1 MERSWKGPGWG
12 WVLVL
17 AACGSPSAG
26 PDVVGDTVGDVLA
39 QEVDPG
45 PGSQDV
51 EDRDVQGD
59 DGEDL
64 RWPGDVPEAG
74 DWGLDSEGGGEE
86 PPPPGPLD
94 DRLRLDHLQWEGTH
108 NSYHVAS
115 PGAPPEWNYTHA
127 PLKVQL
133 ERQGVRQVELDVHWD
148 PDLQAFTVFHIPY
161 MDPETTCATFREC
174 LQAIRGW
181 SDAHRGHAPIFVL
194 VEPKDDMDDVPI
206 TGHLEDLDREVL
218 GVFPASR
225 LMLPDDVR
233 GQGTSIRE
241 AIASRG
247 WPTLRQTRGRVVFV
261 LLDEGAHREAYLD
274 LHPDLWGAVFF
285 ARGGAGEPWGA
296 VMEHGNPLRDQEAVR
311 RDVAAGYLVR
321 SGPETREEV
330 EAALELGVHLI
341 STDRP
346 DPIFGAPF
354 AMGIPGGR
362 PMGCNPVTAPEECT
376 AAAVEDLGLGPV
388 VPRAG
393 PRRPADCLWDR
404 RCDRV
409 MVAAHRGDHRRH
421 PENSLGGIRGAAA
434 IGASLA
440 EIDVRE
446 TRDGALVLMHDPT
459 VDRTTDGSGPVSEMT
474 LAEVRE
480 LRLTGPGG
488 DGPEDRQVPTFE
500 EALALARELDL
511 VLYVDQK
518 TSDTDR
524 VTRAIAEAEAWDWAL
539 VRDDWPVAVAQGQR
553 EPRLRVMPAVDSVAA
568 FEAVQEGLPDVRI
581 VEVSAG
587 GVEAALYQAIRGA
600 GVKIQQDVMA
610 GGDLFA
616 AVGDYSAWGAF
627 LRAGVQVPQTD
638 WPAVLGPLGD
648 LFNQSGGFP
657 DEGPLLEEADPTR

>member
-1 MERSWKGPGWG
+1 MERSWNGPGWG

-17 AACGSPSAG
+17 AACGSPSVG
-26 PDVVGDTVGDVLA
+26 PDVAGDPSGDVQA
-39 QEVDPG
+39 EEADS
-45 PGSQDV
+45 GSGNGDL
-51 EDRDVQGD
+51 EDRDARGD

-64 RWPGDVPEAG
+64 RWPGDVLEAG
-74 DWGLDSEGGGEE
+74 DRGPDLEGAEE

-108 NSYHVAS
+108 NSYHVAT
-115 PGAPPEWNYTHA
+115 PGGLPEWNYTHA
-127 PLKVQL
+127 SLEVQFQ
-133 ERQGVRQVELDVHWD
+133 RQGVRQVELDVHWD

-161 MDPETTCATFREC
+161 ADPGTTCATFQEC
-174 LQAIRGW
+174 LRTIRGW

-194 VEPKDDMDDVPI
+194 VEPKDDVDDVPI

-225 LMLPDDVR
+225 LLRPDDVR
-233 GQGTSIRE
+233 GQRNSIRE

-247 WPTLRQTRGRVVFV
+247 WPTLRQARGRVVFV

-274 LHPDLWGAVFF
+274 LHPGLQGAVFF
-285 ARGGAGEPWGA
+285 PRGGAGEPWGA

-321 SGPETREEV
+321 SGPETRAEV
-330 EAALELGVHLI
+330 EAALTLGVHLI

-346 DPIFGAPF
+346 DPVFGAPF

-362 PMGCNPVTAPEECT
+362 PMGCNPVTAPSECT
-376 AAAVEDLGLGPV
+376 AAAVEDLGPV

-393 PRRPADCLWDR
+393 PRRPAECLWDR
-404 RCDRV
+404 GCDRV

-421 PENSLGGIRGAAA
+421 PENSLAGIRGAAA
-434 IGASLA
+434 IGAALA

-459 VDRTTDGSGPVSEMT
+459 VDRTTDGTGHVAEMT
-474 LAEVRE
+474 LAEIQR

-488 DGPEDRQVPTFE
+488 DGPEDRRVPTFQ
-500 EALALARELDL
+500 EALAVARELDL

-524 VTRAIAEAEAWDWAL
+524 VTQAIAEADAWEWAL

-587 GVEAALYQAIRGA
+587 GVEAALYRAIRGA
-600 GVKIQQDVMA
+600 GVKVQQDVMA

-638 WPAVLGPLGD
+638 WAAVLGPLGD

-657 DEGPLLEEADPTR
+657 DEGPLLEEADPVP

>member
-1 MERSWKGPGWG
+1 MERSGKGPGWG

-26 PDVVGDTVGDVLA
+26 PDVAGDTVGDVLFEEA
-39 QEVDPG
+39 DPG
-45 PGSQDV
+45 PGSLDS

-64 RWPGDVPEAG
+64 RWPGDVLDPG
-74 DWGLDSEGGGEE
+74 DLGLDSEGGAEE

-108 NSYHVAS
+108 NSYHVAT
-115 PGAPPEWNYTHA
+115 PGGLPEWNYTHA
-127 PLKVQL
+127 PLEVQF

-161 MDPETTCATFREC
+161 ADPGTTCATFREC
-174 LQAIRGW
+174 LQAILGW

-194 VEPKDDMDDVPI
+194 VEPKDDVDDVPI

-225 LMLPDDVR
+225 IILPDDVR

-274 LHPDLWGAVFF
+274 LHPGLQGAVFF

-321 SGPETREEV
+321 SGPETRAEV
-330 EAALELGVHLI
+330 EAALALGVHLI

-346 DPIFGAPF
+346 DPVFGAPF

-376 AAAVEDLGLGPV
+376 SAAVEDLGLGPV

-404 RCDRV
+404 ACDRV
-409 MVAAHRGDHRRH
+409 LVAAHRGDHRRH

-446 TRDGALVLMHDPT
+446 TRDEALVLMHDPS

-474 LAEVRE
+474 LAEVRG
-480 LRLTGPGG
+480 LRLEGPGG

-524 VTRAIAEAEAWDWAL
+524 VTRAIAEAEAWEWAL

-638 WPAVLGPLGD
+638 WPAVLGSLGT

-657 DEGPLLEEADPTR
+657 DEGPPLEEADPAP